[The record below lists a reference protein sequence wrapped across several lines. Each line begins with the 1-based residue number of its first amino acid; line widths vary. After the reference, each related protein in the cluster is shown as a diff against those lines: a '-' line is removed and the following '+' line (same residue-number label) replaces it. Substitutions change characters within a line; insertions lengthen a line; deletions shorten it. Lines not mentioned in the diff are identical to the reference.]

1 MGKSPKF
8 SNTIGCWR
16 TQNCMYH
23 SCPRLVSCNLT
34 KLLNNFV
41 LVCTRTFMLVANNSS
56 GCHKSCPKL
65 AAYQLPCRSP
75 VYVGLRYCHYAMACR
90 HRFPFLSAL
99 QVCVIDI
106 IWLMTY
112 HRFPTLSALQFR
124 SKLIILALS
133 GRLSATGF
141 PHFLHCRFIESD
153 VH

>member
-16 TQNCMYH
+16 TQNCMSH
-23 SCPRLVSCNLT
+23 SCPRLVPCNLT
-34 KLLNNFV
+34 KLSNNFV
-41 LVCTRTFMLVANNSS
+41 LVCARTFMSVANSSS

-65 AAYQLPCRSP
+65 AACQLPRRSP
-75 VYVGLRYCHYAMACR
+75 VYVGLGYCHYAMAGR
-90 HRFPFLSAL
+90 HRFLFLSAL
-99 QVCVIDI
+99 QVCVIDF
-106 IWLMTY
+106 IWLMAY
-112 HRFPTLSALQFR
+112 HRFPTISALQFR

-141 PHFLHCRFIESD
+141 PHLLHCRFIETD